1 MMLVP
6 RSLGG
11 CARSPSVWREWIEM
25 DNRRFKVVS
34 ARSPSVW
41 REWIEMTGKS
51 SPVAKCMWSPSVWRE
66 WIEMHPI
73 ARLLADAVVSLRVE
87 GVD

>member
-1 MMLVP
+1 M
-6 RSLGG
+6 
-11 CARSPSVWREWIEM
+11 
-25 DNRRFKVVS
+25 
-34 ARSPSVW
+34 SPSVW

-51 SPVAKCMWSPSVWRE
+51 APVAQCMWSPSVWRE